1 MSKELNKLKKVC
13 ELYKEFE
20 EFLKSLGSDFD
31 IPNGLSIR
39 LDSEKEC
46 LYVTENNEEV
56 EWDADEFIG
65 TWLPY
70 IEGAEEAMDHA
81 LSDLNCNY
89 LKVIEGK
96 MTENEFIDYAGRL
109 QLGPF
114 KLHNICNKLQNI

>member
-46 LYVTENNEEV
+46 LYVTENNEE
-56 EWDADEFIG
+56 EEMDADEFIG

-81 LSDLNCNY
+81 LSDINQVY
-89 LKVIEGK
+89 KEVVEGK
-96 MTENEFIDYAGRL
+96 ITENEFIDYAGRL

-114 KLHNICNKLQNI
+114 KLQNLCNKLQDI

>member
-20 EFLKSLGSDFD
+20 EFLKSLGSDCD

-46 LYVTENNEEV
+46 LYVTENNEE
-56 EWDADEFIG
+56 EEMDADEFIG

-70 IEGAEEAMDHA
+70 IEGAEEAMDYA

>member
-31 IPNGLSIR
+31 IPNGLTVR

-46 LYVTENNEEV
+46 LYVTENNEE
-56 EWDADEFIG
+56 EQMDAEEFTG
-65 TWLPY
+65 TLLPY

-81 LSDLNCNY
+81 LSDINYKY
-89 LKVIEGK
+89 LKVIDGK
-96 MTENEFIDYAGRL
+96 MTEHEFIDYAGRL

-114 KLHNICNKLQNI
+114 KLHNLFNKLQDI

>member
-1 MSKELNKLKKVC
+1 
-13 ELYKEFE
+13 
-20 EFLKSLGSDFD
+20 
-31 IPNGLSIR
+31 
-39 LDSEKEC
+39 
-46 LYVTENNEEV
+46 
-56 EWDADEFIG
+56 
-65 TWLPY
+65 
-70 IEGAEEAMDHA
+70 MDHA